1 MSPGL
6 GLLVLRLRGLLQDA
20 LDALGWKGELGE
32 GDAAVE
38 RFAVVGNQLT
48 AKPEATDPLEQNS
61 TPMLSGSREA

>member
-1 MSPGL
+1 VSPGL
-6 GLLVLRLRGLLQDA
+6 GQLVLRRRGLLQDA
-20 LDALGWKGELGE
+20 LDALSRKGELGK

-61 TPMLSGSREA
+61 TPMLSGSREV